1 MQIALVYDSRLS
13 RYDLGPHH
21 PLRPERVSRSVEL
34 MSAFGLLNTAIR
46 TIPSRLALDEE
57 LQLFHTPGYVR
68 AVRDADTAE
77 RSMLLAHGLGT
88 ADNPVFPGVHEAAA
102 LVAGAGI
109 VAMREVLDGVTPRSF
124 SIAGGL
130 HHAHANRA
138 AGFCVYNDVAVA
150 IADAL
155 SRNLRLRIAYIDID
169 AHHGDGVQEAFYAE
183 PRVLTVS
190 IHESG
195 RSLFPGTGFPD
206 ERGDGDALGTSV
218 NVPLPPEATDACYR
232 LVFNTV
238 IEPAVQAFAPDLIV
252 LQAGFDTHHADPLT
266 SLGMTLP
273 GYHWLTQ
280 SIVTLA
286 DDLCG
291 GRTVAFGGGGY
302 SWEHI
307 VPRAWSMLA
316 AMLAGVSL
324 PPSLPPA
331 WLSAQVSAGIDVPH
345 LLDEDEWVPPRDE
358 DVLLGLTER
367 AIHEVHSGPPFR

>member
-138 AGFCVYNDVAVA
+138 AG
-150 IADAL
+150 
-155 SRNLRLRIAYIDID
+155 
-169 AHHGDGVQEAFYAE
+169 
-183 PRVLTVS
+183 
-190 IHESG
+190 
-195 RSLFPGTGFPD
+195 
-206 ERGDGDALGTSV
+206 
-218 NVPLPPEATDACYR
+218 
-232 LVFNTV
+232 
-238 IEPAVQAFAPDLIV
+238 
-252 LQAGFDTHHADPLT
+252 
-266 SLGMTLP
+266 
-273 GYHWLTQ
+273 
-280 SIVTLA
+280 
-286 DDLCG
+286 
-291 GRTVAFGGGGY
+291 
-302 SWEHI
+302 
-307 VPRAWSMLA
+307 
-316 AMLAGVSL
+316 
-324 PPSLPPA
+324 
-331 WLSAQVSAGIDVPH
+331 
-345 LLDEDEWVPPRDE
+345 
-358 DVLLGLTER
+358 
-367 AIHEVHSGPPFR
+367 